1 MAWKLLP
8 IAGVV
13 MIALS
18 VGIFAVGGAAGWV
31 SPGGMMGS
39 SSMGGMMGSSG
50 SGGMMGSGMRA
61 GMANEPMMVWQQG
74 NGPVAAPPDA
84 AKLALAVVSGRGW
97 DWLTVD
103 EVHVF
108 PDFYEV
114 ETDDRGGYKGTE
126 IYVSRQTGAVGPEMG
141 PNLMWDNSYGMGG
154 GCGSSLDEAT
164 ARQTAD
170 AYLSQQGQQGIALGD
185 AEQHHG
191 YWEFE
196 LRRGSAVVNQINVND
211 CTRAV
216 IDERMWQ
223 PDMQSSYVPNG

>member
-1 MAWKLLP
+1 M
-8 IAGVV
+8 
-13 MIALS
+13 
-18 VGIFAVGGAAGWV
+18 
-31 SPGGMMGS
+31 
-39 SSMGGMMGSSG
+39 
-50 SGGMMGSGMRA
+50 
-61 GMANEPMMVWQQG
+61 
-74 NGPVAAPPDA
+74 AAPPDA